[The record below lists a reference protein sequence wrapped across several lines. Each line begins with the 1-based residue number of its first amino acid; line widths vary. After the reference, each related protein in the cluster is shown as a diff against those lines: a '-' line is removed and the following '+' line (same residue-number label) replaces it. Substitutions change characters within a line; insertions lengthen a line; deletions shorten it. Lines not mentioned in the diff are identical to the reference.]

1 MNSNDSKTN
10 PFDLLPETHKPYYG
24 KLDWKRLPTGSAFYN
39 SSSKEWIY
47 DHQGGLCACPYPDA
61 FYAVPKLELPA
72 PEPTQVNQ
80 PLDILEEA
88 FDLIRGDRAASY
100 GEAYESFQRI
110 ADLWTTLLR
119 TKLKAMSKVS
129 PADVARMMIA
139 LKLSRSI
146 TSHKRDNWT
155 DIAGYAS
162 LAAEIEASEDA
173 PE

>member
-1 MNSNDSKTN
+1 
-10 PFDLLPETHKPYYG
+10 
-24 KLDWKRLPTGSAFYN
+24 
-39 SSSKEWIY
+39 
-47 DHQGGLCACPYPDA
+47 
-61 FYAVPKLELPA
+61 VPKLELPA
-72 PEPTQVNQ
+72 PEPTHVNQ

-100 GEAYESFQRI
+100 GEAQESFQRI

-129 PADVARMMIA
+129 PADVARMMISM
-139 LKLSRSI
+139 KLSRSI